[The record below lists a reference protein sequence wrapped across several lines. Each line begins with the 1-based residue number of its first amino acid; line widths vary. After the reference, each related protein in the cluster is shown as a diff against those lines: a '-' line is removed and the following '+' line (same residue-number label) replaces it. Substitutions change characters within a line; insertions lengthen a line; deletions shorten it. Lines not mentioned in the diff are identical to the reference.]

1 MQLTI
6 RIEGKMSKLGLL
18 KHLVVVATLVV
29 TVGCASSVSNLEEE
43 TLLPEI
49 DVVQVKEYSE
59 EALKLAQEAKID
71 VQMVN
76 TKLSE
81 VDNRLVVL
89 NEEVSSVSLAKIEE
103 LENRLALLIEAF
115 KELHEKV
122 AAIEILPQI
131 KIAKPKST
139 KPAVFSPTDAGTLI
153 TSSEYDIYQNALR
166 VFDKRSYVEARKL
179 FTDVIKK
186 YPSGNYAD
194 KAQYWIGECYYHV
207 DDYAQAISAFN
218 LVHKYKNSS
227 KSDDAQLKL
236 GLSYLRMGKND
247 LALDEFK
254 RLINRYPASEYVP
267 RAKKYISEIKL

>member
-1 MQLTI
+1 MVK
-6 RIEGKMSKLGLL
+6 RDLL
-18 KHLVVVATLVV
+18 KHLIIAAVLVLS
-29 TVGCASSVSNLEEE
+29 VGCASSVSNLEEE

-131 KIAKPKST
+131 KIGKPKST
-139 KPAVFSPTDAGTLI
+139 KPAVFSPSEAGTIL
-153 TSSEYDIYQNALR
+153 TSSEYDLYQNALR
-166 VFDKRSYVEARKL
+166 VFDKRSYEEARKL
-179 FTDVIKK
+179 FSDVLKK
-186 YPSGNYAD
+186 YPNGDYAD
-194 KAQYWIGECYYHV
+194 KAQYWTGECYYQIA
-207 DDYAQAISAFN
+207 DYAKAISAFN